1 MVKPKIIIF
10 WPELFEKILKFLPNS
25 QIGRLRRPLL
35 ANLCFPDFSIERTD
49 KRKDFNIER
58 TDKRTDFSIER
69 TDKRMRDKQTDK
81 VAPL

>member
-1 MVKPKIIIF
+1 MEF
-10 WPELFEKILKFLPNS
+10 QYS

-35 ANLCFPDFSIERTD
+35 ANLCLPDFSIERTD
-49 KRKDFNIER
+49 KRKDFTIERTDKRTDFSIER